1 MPNAPTIPGVRV
13 LPGATRTVDVLLF
26 SDQPTPSPWD
36 VMVQEVPLSR
46 SNPKVLTLALDRG
59 SGVNGEKVHLTITAN
74 QPVSNGLT
82 MVALFSKIGKRELV
96 WFTLIGLR

>member
-1 MPNAPTIPGVRV
+1 MSFGLKLASILKRSSGW
-13 LPGATRTVDVLLF
+13 
-26 SDQPTPSPWD
+26 TPSPCD
-36 VMVQEVPLSR
+36 VMVREVPLSR

-59 SGVNGEKVHLTITAN
+59 SGVNGEKVHLTIKAN
-74 QPVSNGLT
+74 QPVSNGVT